1 MKPRLEHVSAMKG
14 NHSFLCYELNVPD
27 FDFYWHYHP
36 EYELTCILQGRGK
49 KLVGDSYENFREGDL
64 VLLGPN
70 LPHTWISDK
79 RRKENCRAIV
89 IQFSP
94 AFVEQILQF
103 WELTALEKLFIN
115 SYKGL
120 QLNHVKTNQCV
131 TLMQEMIGASEVH
144 KFSLLLQVFDLL
156 STMQATSL
164 ASAKYRAM
172 KGNDNQQR
180 INQVF
185 QYVEREF
192 KQGLSLKKAADS
204 IHLSQSAFCKFFKRA
219 SGKTFSDYTNDI
231 RIAHACR
238 LLMETDKPIR
248 AIALESGF
256 ESLTYFNRVFLK
268 KKKLRPGAFRKL

>member
-1 MKPRLEHVSAMKG
+1 MKPRFEQLSAIKG

-49 KLVGDSYENFREGDL
+49 KLVGDSYENFKEGDL

-103 WELTALEKLFIN
+103 QELAPLEKLFIN

-120 QLNHVKTNQCV
+120 QLNQLRTNQCV

-144 KFSLLLQVFDLL
+144 KFSLLLKLFDLL
-156 STMQATSL
+156 STMQSTSL

-185 QYVEREF
+185 QYVEQEF
-192 KQGLSLKKAADS
+192 RQGLSLKKAADS

-231 RIAHACR
+231 RIAHACQ
-238 LLMETDKPIR
+238 LLMETDMPIQE
-248 AIALESGF
+248 IALESGF

-268 KKKLRPGAFRKL
+268 KKKLRPRAFRKL

>member
-1 MKPRLEHVSAMKG
+1 MCARVAHI
-14 NHSFLCYELNVPD
+14 
-27 FDFYWHYHP
+27 FYTFKSHKK
-36 EYELTCILQGRGK
+36 LTCILQGRGK
-49 KLVGDSYENFREGDL
+49 KLVGDSYENFKEGDL
-64 VLLGPN
+64 VFLGPN

-103 WELTALEKLFIN
+103 QELAPLEKLFIN

-120 QLNHVKTNQCV
+120 QLNQLRTNQCV

-144 KFSLLLQVFDLL
+144 KFSLLLKLFDLL
-156 STMQATSL
+156 STMQSTSL

-192 KQGLSLKKAADS
+192 RQGLSLKKAADS

-231 RIAHACR
+231 RIAHACQ
-238 LLMETDKPIR
+238 LLVETDMPIQE
-248 AIALESGF
+248 IALESGF

-268 KKKLRPGAFRKL
+268 KKKAFLSIQAFSLKP

>member
-131 TLMQEMIGASEVH
+131 KLMQEMIGASEVH

-231 RIAHACR
+231 RIAHACQ

>member
-231 RIAHACR
+231 RIAHACQ

-268 KKKLRPGAFRKL
+268 KKKLRPRAFRKL

>member
-103 WELTALEKLFIN
+103 RELTALEKLFTN

-231 RIAHACR
+231 RIAHACQ

-256 ESLTYFNRVFLK
+256 ESLTYFNRVFLR
-268 KKKLRPGAFRKL
+268 KKKLRPRAFRKL

>member
-1 MKPRLEHVSAMKG
+1 MKPRFEQLSAIKG

-49 KLVGDSYENFREGDL
+49 KLVGDSYENFKEGDL

-103 WELTALEKLFIN
+103 QELAPLEKLFIN

-120 QLNHVKTNQCV
+120 QLNQLRTNQCV

-144 KFSLLLQVFDLL
+144 KFSLLLKLFDLL
-156 STMQATSL
+156 STMQSTSL

-192 KQGLSLKKAADS
+192 RQGLSLKKAADS

-231 RIAHACR
+231 RIAHACQ
-238 LLMETDKPIR
+238 LLVETDMPIQE
-248 AIALESGF
+248 IALESGF

-268 KKKLRPGAFRKL
+268 KKKLRPRAFRKL

>member
-231 RIAHACR
+231 RIAHACQ